1 METSTSTRLE
11 AEAAEALTA
20 TARLAFI
27 REWLSLNISQLATAL
42 DVTRPT
48 VYDWLS
54 GEREPHA
61 DNALRIKQ
69 VYNLARDW
77 ERMSAVPLRVSAT
90 TPIFDDKTLLSALSG
105 PAPDVSLARALL
117 DRCADQGAP
126 TIRAEHDRALTM
138 ATIED
143 AERVARWL
151 R

>member
-1 METSTSTRLE
+1 MI
-11 AEAAEALTA
+11 TA

-54 GEREPHA
+54 GERVPHA

-69 VYNLARDW
+69 VYDLAREW
-77 ERMSAVPLRVSAT
+77 EQMSSVPLRVSAT
-90 TPIFDDKTLLSALSG
+90 TPIVDDKTLLSALSG
-105 PAPDVSLARALL
+105 PSPDVSLARAML
-117 DRCADQGAP
+117 DRCSEEGAP
-126 TIRAEHDRALTM
+126 TVRNEHDRALTK